1 MIFYNMISLD
11 DNILKKKIL
20 QFNRLY
26 NKNRNGKHLT
36 YIEKEK
42 ISTDIAYH

>member
-1 MIFYNMISLD
+1 MVSLD
-11 DNILKKKIL
+11 YKIPKEKIL
-20 QFNRLY
+20 WFNRLY

-42 ISTDIAYH
+42 ISTDIIYH